1 MLKSKLQMVKEFN
14 NTIVKMQGVKVASC
28 LAPERV
34 QWFKNVVTEELGEF
48 EEAWKK
54 GDCVGML
61 DALIDAAY
69 FILGRV
75 QECGFTERQWDK
87 AFETV
92 HEANMTKHSGNKGRG
107 SDMDAIKDE
116 SWQGPEG
123 LIKAMLNETG
133 YYGNLKTQDDT
144 ADFKPKHQMTEEEI
158 NATIYGVKEEK
169 ESYDSIKMREAAEAE
184 RCVNP
189 PLDEETLKPISC
201 DPCAINVVEHR
212 GPSIYATVDGE
223 QRILS
228 IDEINLFA
236 KMSPVF
242 KEVTEIAIKKSQDY
256 NNGNGTPTSRAIY
269 FPFGL
274 ISYAQ
279 MLHTKSQ
286 RLNSLAQQDRLPNN
300 ESVRDTLL
308 DMINYATFAVEAIDK
323 GEI

>member
-1 MLKSKLQMVKEFN
+1 MPKSKLQMVKEFN
-14 NTIVKMQGVKVASC
+14 NEIIKLSTVKLAKC
-28 LAPERV
+28 LPPQRV
-34 QWFKNVVTEELGEF
+34 MWFKGVMHEEVDEF
-48 EEAWKK
+48 IEAHKK

-61 DALIDAAY
+61 DALVDMAY
-69 FILGRV
+69 FLLGRV
-75 QECGFTERQWDK
+75 QECGFTEHQWDE
-87 AFETV
+87 AFRLV
-92 HEANMTKHSGNKGRG
+92 HEANMTKKRGNKGRG
-107 SDMDAIKDE
+107 SDDDAVKDLT
-116 SWQGPEG
+116 WVGPEER
-123 LIKAMLNETG
+123 LEDMLKKED
-133 YYGNLKTQDDT
+133 YYRVGQY
-144 ADFKPKHQMTEEEI
+144 DFSDLNDMCFP
-158 NATIYGVKEEK
+158 KEEK
-169 ESYDSIKMREAAEAE
+169 ESFDSQQMKELCSEPATAIASVDHR
-184 RCVNP
+184 
-189 PLDEETLKPISC
+189 KPSVYLE
-201 DPCAINVVEHR
+201 NN
-212 GPSIYATVDGE
+212 GE

-228 IDEINLFA
+228 IEELNLFA

-274 ISYAQ
+274 LSYAQ